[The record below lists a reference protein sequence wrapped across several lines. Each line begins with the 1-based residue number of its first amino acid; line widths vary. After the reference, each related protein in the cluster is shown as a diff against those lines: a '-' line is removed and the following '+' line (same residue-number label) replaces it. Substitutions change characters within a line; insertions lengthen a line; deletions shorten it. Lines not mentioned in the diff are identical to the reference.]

1 MHRLA
6 DQAMAGDGV
15 AASSLKA
22 VGQIMGLLQASP
34 EGWFQGLGSNDDL
47 SAEAIE
53 ELIEQRRRVRAD
65 KDFATS
71 DRIREE
77 LAAQGVV
84 LEDGARG
91 TTWRRGG

>member
-22 VGQIMGLLQASP
+22 VGQIMGILQASP
-34 EGWFQGLGSNDDL
+34 EVWFQGKDSNDDL
-47 SAEAIE
+47 SAETIE
-53 ELIEQRRRVRAD
+53 ELIEHRRRARAD

-77 LAAQGVV
+77 LAAQGIV
-84 LEDGARG
+84 LEDGAQG
-91 TTWRRGG
+91 TTWRRGE